1 VSRYDLG
8 PTELALLLDGEP
20 AYRVDQLLDGL
31 YRQLAEPGELTVLP
45 RALRERLGASPA
57 LAPAFHVVG
66 ERSSDRG
73 ATLKWLLEAADGVR
87 VETVLMGYRD
97 RTTAC
102 VSSQA
107 GCAMACSFCAT
118 GQLGFGRHLTSGE
131 ILEQVVL
138 AGRKARERG
147 IGRLTN
153 VVLMGMGEPL
163 ANYGN
168 VLAALRRAHEW
179 IGIAARSITVST
191 VGIVPGIL
199 RLAGEGLQFNLAVS
213 LHAANDELRDELVP
227 VNRRYDLAALMAACR
242 RYTEATHRRITF
254 EWALISGVNDG
265 DRDAVE
271 LAGLARPL
279 GAHVNVIPLNPTPG
293 YALAGS
299 PPATVAAFRDRL
311 RALGVNVTV
320 RATRGRS
327 VDAACGQLAAGL
339 APGGLR
345 RPRAARVAAP
355 ARLA

>member
-1 VSRYDLG
+1 VSRYDL
-8 PTELALLLDGEP
+8 TREELALLLDGEP
-20 AYRVDQLLDGL
+20 AYRVDQLVDGL
-31 YRQLAEPGELTVLP
+31 YRQLAGPGELTVLP
-45 RALRERLGASPA
+45 RGLRERLEASPA
-57 LAPAFHVVG
+57 LAPSFTVV
-66 ERSSDRG
+66 ERRSSDRG

-118 GQLGFGRHLTSGE
+118 GQLGFGRNLTRGE

-138 AGRKARERG
+138 AAREAREQG
-147 IGRLTN
+147 MGRLTN

-163 ANYGN
+163 ANYAN
-168 VLAALRRAHEW
+168 VLAALRRAHEG
-179 IGIAARSITVST
+179 IGIAARSITIST

-199 RLAGEGLQFNLAVS
+199 RLAGEGVQFNLAVS
-213 LHAANDELRDELVP
+213 LHAANDALRDELVP
-227 VNRRYDLAALMAACR
+227 VNRRYNLATLMAACR
-242 RYTEATHRRITF
+242 KYRATTHRRITF
-254 EWALISGVNDG
+254 EWALISGVNDR
-265 DRDAVE
+265 DRDAAE
-271 LAGLARPL
+271 LASVARPL

-293 YALAGS
+293 YAVAGS

-327 VDAACGQLAAGL
+327 VDGACGQLAAGL
-339 APGGLR
+339 APGSLR
-345 RPRAARVAAP
+345 RPAAARVAAG